1 MRKRWIQ
8 VGKELVPAEEYLA
21 PAEPVAPMVMP
32 DIAPYKSM
40 VTGEQINSRSRHREH
55 LRDHGMTE
63 IGNEVKHLKPY
74 QVRTPSDE
82 EVRGSIVETMYRKGY
97 LR

>member
-1 MRKRWIQ
+1 MHKRWIQ
-8 VGKELVPAEEYLA
+8 VDGKLLPAEEYVA
-21 PAEPVAPMVMP
+21 PAEPLAPIVMP

-40 VTGEQINSRSRHREH
+40 VTGELINSRSRHREH

-63 IGNEVKHLKPY
+63 IGNETKYLMPY
-74 QVRTPSDE
+74 GPKEPSKNE
-82 EVRGSIVETMYRKGY
+82 IREAVLSTMWRKGY